1 MSISKWLLMSL
12 YYGIHTIE
20 LFLRNLKYME
30 VQKVI
35 DHLEAEGKIQ
45 KIKNDPY
52 NIDRT
57 VKSTYFVNDGIRLR
71 IYQSHNK
78 SNGIGFAITPCTL
91 LSGKYQPIALWK
103 PTPEAV
109 DNLLKRLLSVFE
121 MLGLD
126 SSHLR
131 DLSLSQMDI
140 TQNDWGSSGYMPTEI
155 IRQFRK
161 GIVPP
166 NFKVYPNNNKALN
179 PYLYVIESKRKKSK
193 KSEIPKTGRVV
204 VKVYDKVHELEK
216 NGRCPKSLKDEQI
229 LRFEVSMKREAFL
242 KKLDLERD
250 VPLYEMLCAGYDQGK
265 DILADYQEKMY
276 PFPTKIVSYV
286 VAKKLIQEKVK
297 DSSLQE
303 QMLYL
308 LEKTSDSAG
317 VSTAVRK
324 LKEHYSDVD
333 NRRIKRI
340 FAEFDKLDIA
350 PIAQPKP

>member
-1 MSISKWLLMSL
+1 MSIAKVSET
-12 YYGIHTIE
+12 YGLHSIE
-20 LFLRNLKYME
+20 LFARNLKYTE
-30 VQKVI
+30 VQKPI
-35 DHLEAEGKIQ
+35 EFCMDHGKIY
-45 KIKNDPY
+45 KMKSDPD

-57 VKSTYFVNDGIRLR
+57 LKSTYFVNDGVRLR
-71 IYQSHNK
+71 IYQSHDK
-78 SNGIGFAITPCTL
+78 SNGIGFIITPSTL
-91 LSGKYQPIALWK
+91 LSGEYQPFMLWV
-103 PTPEAV
+103 PTEEAV
-109 DNLLKRLLSVFE
+109 NELLKDLDKILKS
-121 MLGLD
+121 LGLD
-126 SSHLR
+126 NVKAK

-166 NFKVYPNNNKALN
+166 NFKVYHNKNKALN

-204 VKVYDKVHELEK
+204 VKVYDKVHELAG

-242 KKLDLERD
+242 KKLGLERD
-250 VPLYEMLCAGYDQGK
+250 ASLYEMLRAGYDQGK
-265 DILADYQEKMY
+265 DILADYQEKIY
-276 PFPTKIVSYV
+276 PFAGEIVKYDA
-286 VAKKLIQEKVK
+286 AKKLIHEKVK
-297 DSSLQE
+297 DSSLRE

-324 LKEHYSDVD
+324 LKDHYSHVD
-333 NRRIKRI
+333 GRRIKRI

-350 PIAQPKP
+350 PITQPKP